1 MRLNPIGSNMTE
13 ICVNGAKVLFSY
25 QTPVAC
31 EFHGK
36 LYKTEKKWS
45 KTTSR
50 HINKWLEGRIAEE
63 AYQSF
68 FDTLI
73 ETVTVA

>member
-1 MRLNPIGSNMTE
+1 MKLKAIGSNMTE
-13 ICVNGAKVLFSY
+13 VIVNGATVLFSY
-25 QTPVAC
+25 ETPVAC
-31 EFHGK
+31 ELHGK
-36 LYKTEKKWS
+36 IYKTEKKWS

-50 HINKWLEGRIAEE
+50 HINKWLEGRVAEE

-73 ETVTVA
+73 EA